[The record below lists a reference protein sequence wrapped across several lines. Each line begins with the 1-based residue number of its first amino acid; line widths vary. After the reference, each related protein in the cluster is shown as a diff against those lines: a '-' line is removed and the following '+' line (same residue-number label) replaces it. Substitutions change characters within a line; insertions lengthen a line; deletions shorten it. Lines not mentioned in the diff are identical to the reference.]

1 MKGDASMRVALLGAG
16 NWGQLHAS
24 VLADLPGADI
34 AVVCD
39 PDSTRAA
46 RVADLHG
53 AASTSDVAAVM
64 EDPSITAV
72 VIASPEDVHASQAEA
87 ALLSGKHALVE
98 KPVALT
104 PDSARR
110 LATVAR
116 ETGGILMPGHI
127 LRFVP
132 AYAVVREQMSDH
144 STVHSV
150 FARRN
155 VPAAR
160 FAEHQRTHTALMSLS
175 HDLDLILWYL
185 DGQEPER
192 VYAVERRTL
201 GGTGNPDVFWGIIEF
216 SGGTV
221 ACVESLWTIPAGG
234 SRYVDMELELSTD
247 RGFITVRNPDDAVTF
262 VRDDKPSHP
271 AVTLDLR
278 AGGHRFGA
286 LREELLH
293 FVALIRGEAAPPLV
307 TIDDAVRVST
317 LAEML
322 VRSAQDGIQIATAD
336 MPSTA
341 SGNDRSKGVSNS
353 G

>member
-1 MKGDASMRVALLGAG
+1 VNRDGRLRVALLGAG
-16 NWGQLHAS
+16 EWGQLHAS
-24 VLADLPGADI
+24 VLADLPGADL

-46 RVADLHG
+46 RVAGLFG
-53 AASTSDVAAVM
+53 AASTTDVAAVM
-64 EDPSITAV
+64 GDPSITAV
-72 VIASPEDVHASQAEA
+72 VVASPEDVHSSQAEA
-87 ALLSGKHALVE
+87 ALLSGKHAFVE

-104 PDSARR
+104 SDDTRR
-110 LATVAR
+110 LASVVR
-116 ETGGILMPGHI
+116 ETGGVLMPGHI

-132 AYAVVREQMSDH
+132 AYAVVREQLSGH
-144 STVHSV
+144 PTVHSV

-160 FAEHQRTHTALMSLS
+160 FAGHQRTHTALMSLA

-185 DGQEPER
+185 DEQEPER

-234 SRYVDMELELSTD
+234 SRYVDVELELSTD
-247 RGFITVRNPDDAVTF
+247 HGFITVRNPDDVVTF
-262 VRDDKPSHP
+262 VRNDKTSHP
-271 AVTLDLR
+271 AVTLDVQ
-278 AGGHRFGA
+278 ASGHRFGA

-293 FVALIRGEAAPPLV
+293 FVALIRGEATSPLI
-307 TIDDAVRVST
+307 TIDDAVKVST

-322 VRSAQDGIQIATAD
+322 IRSARDGIQIRITD
-336 MPSTA
+336 MPSIA
-341 SGNDRSKGVSNS
+341 SRSDRSEGVSNS

>member
-1 MKGDASMRVALLGAG
+1 MSLRVALFGAG
-16 NWGQLHAS
+16 EWGQLHAS
-24 VLADLPGADI
+24 VLADLPGVDL

-39 PDSTRAA
+39 PDLSHA
-46 RVADLHG
+46 RKVADPLG
-53 AASTSDVAAVM
+53 ADATGDVAAVIG
-64 EDPSITAV
+64 DASVDAV
-72 VIASPEDVHASQAEA
+72 VIASPEDVHASQAES
-87 ALLSGKHALVE
+87 ALRSGKHALVE

-104 PDSARR
+104 SDDAWH
-110 LATVAR
+110 LVHVAR
-116 ETGGILMPGHI
+116 ETGRVLMPGHI

-132 AYAVVREQMSDH
+132 AYAAVREQLSNQ
-144 STVHSV
+144 TRVHSV

-160 FAEHQRTHTALMSLS
+160 FSGHQRTHTALMSLA

-201 GGTGNPDVFWGIIEF
+201 PGTGNPDVFWGIIEF

-221 ACVESLWTIPAGG
+221 VCVESLWTIPPGG
-234 SRYVDMELELSTD
+234 SRYVDVELELSTD
-247 RGFITVRNPDDAVTF
+247 RGFMTIRNPDDAVTF
-262 VRDDKPSHP
+262 VRDDKTSHP
-271 AVTLDLR
+271 AVTLDLQVG
-278 AGGHRFGA
+278 AHRFGA

-293 FVALIRGEAAPPLV
+293 FVALIRGDAKHPLV
-307 TIDDAVRVST
+307 TIDDAAEVIA

-322 VRSAQDGIQIATAD
+322 VRSAQHGIPVTVAET
-336 MPSTA
+336 PSTA
-341 SGNDRSKGVSNS
+341 GGSDWSKGVQNR